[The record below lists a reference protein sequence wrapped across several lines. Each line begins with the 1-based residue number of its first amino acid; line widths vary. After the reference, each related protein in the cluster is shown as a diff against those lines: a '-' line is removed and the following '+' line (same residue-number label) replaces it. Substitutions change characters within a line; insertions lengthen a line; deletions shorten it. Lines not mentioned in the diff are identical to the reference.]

1 MLKMPQTAVCH
12 LNITLA
18 GKSTIRGK
26 PRFLG
31 GIMITAH
38 LTKVKNGWKLTLVN
52 GVKPLLEN
60 VITEIEFKQKRE
72 AKKFAVSQNAK
83 PWNYV

>member
-1 MLKMPQTAVCH
+1 
-12 LNITLA
+12 
-18 GKSTIRGK
+18 
-26 PRFLG
+26 
-31 GIMITAH
+31 MITAH

-60 VITEIEFKQKRE
+60 VITEIEFKKKRQ
-72 AKKFAVSQNAK
+72 ARNFAISQNAK